1 MSIPQI
7 ISSNPY
13 HRGLR
18 FVLLLSA
25 LTAVAGC
32 NTAQRLSEIGDAPTM
47 AAVQDPSA
55 ISGSKP
61 VQMPM
66 PPPELGERQ
75 ANSLWRT
82 GSRTFFR
89 DQRATR
95 VGDILT
101 VIISIDEKASL
112 ENETKR
118 SRANSE
124 DMSAT
129 NLFGLESQLTKV
141 LPEGTSASSLLNTGS
156 NLSNDGKGS
165 IDRSEKIDLKVAAT
179 ITQVL
184 PNGNLVLAG
193 RQQVTVNY
201 DLRELVVTGVIR
213 PEDVTADNTVTYDQI
228 AEARISY
235 GGRGQ
240 IQDVQQPRYGSQ
252 LMDVIMP
259 F

>member
-1 MSIPQI
+1 MKNAKTYENLPKLCS
-7 ISSNPY
+7 
-13 HRGLR
+13 RG
-18 FVLLLSA
+18 VLLFVAMIGLS
-25 LTAVAGC
+25 GC
-32 NTAQRLSEIGDAPTM
+32 NTLKRVGEIGDSPSM

-55 ISGSKP
+55 IPGPAP
-61 VQMPM
+61 VRMPM
-66 PPPELGERQ
+66 PAPELGERQ
-75 ANSLWRT
+75 PNSLWRT
-82 GSRTFFR
+82 GSRAFFR
-89 DQRATR
+89 DQRAGR

-101 VIISIDEKASL
+101 VVVSMDEKAEI

-124 DMSAT
+124 DMNMT
-129 NLFGLESQLTKV
+129 NLLGLEGQITKV
-141 LPEGTSASSLLNTGS
+141 LPEGTTAANLVKTGS
-156 NLSNDGKGS
+156 NLSNTGKGS
-165 IDRSEKIDLKVAAT
+165 VDRSEKINVRVAAT

-193 RQQVTVNY
+193 RQQINVNF
-201 DLRELVVTGVIR
+201 DQRELVVTGVIR
-213 PEDVTADNTVTYDQI
+213 PEDISAENTVKSDQI

-252 LMDVIMP
+252 ILDVLMP

>member
-1 MSIPQI
+1 MNSQI
-7 ISSNPY
+7 LFSQQSLGW
-13 HRGLR
+13 RC
-18 FVLLLSA
+18 VLMLGTA
-25 LTAVAGC
+25 LVLAGC
-32 NTAQRLSEIGDAPTM
+32 NTIDRISSVGDAPDM

-55 ISGSKP
+55 IPGPKP
-61 VQMPM
+61 VSMPM
-66 PPPELGERQ
+66 PNPELGERQ

-101 VIISIDEKASL
+101 VVIDINESASL
-112 ENETKR
+112 ANETKR
-118 SRANSE
+118 SRTNTE
-124 DMSAT
+124 DLKAT

-141 LPEGTSASSLLNTGS
+141 LPEGTSAGSLVNTGS
-156 NLSNDGKGS
+156 DLSNDGKGS
-165 IDRSEKIDLKVAAT
+165 IARSEKITLKVAAT
-179 ITQVL
+179 VTQVL

-193 RQQVTVNY
+193 RQQITVNY
-201 DLRELVVTGVIR
+201 DLRELIVTGVIR
-213 PEDVTADNTVTYDQI
+213 PEDISSENTVNYDQI

-240 IQDVQQPRYGSQ
+240 IQDMQQPRYGSQ
-252 LMDVIMP
+252 LMDIVMP

>member
-1 MSIPQI
+1 MKKALF
-7 ISSNPY
+7 SNLLCI
-13 HRGLR
+13 GLAA
-18 FVLLLSA
+18 LS
-25 LTAVAGC
+25 LAGC
-32 NTAQRLSEIGDAPTM
+32 NTLTRVSEIGDTPKL

-55 ISGSKP
+55 IPGPTP
-61 VQMPM
+61 VKMPM
-66 PPPELGERQ
+66 PAPDLGERQ

-82 GSRTFFR
+82 GSRAFFR
-89 DQRATR
+89 DQRASR

-101 VIISIDEKASL
+101 VVISIDEKAEI

-124 DMSAT
+124 DANMT
-129 NLFGLESQLTKV
+129 NLLGLESQITKV
-141 LPEGTSASSLLNTGS
+141 LPEGTTGPTLLKTGS
-156 NLSNDGKGS
+156 NLSNAGKGS
-165 IDRSEKIDLKVAAT
+165 VDRSEKVNLRVAAT

-193 RQQVTVNY
+193 RQQMNVNF
-201 DLRELVVTGVIR
+201 DIRELLVTGVIR
-213 PEDVTADNTVTYDQI
+213 PEDISAENTVKYDQI

-240 IQDVQQPRYGSQ
+240 IQDVQQPRYGAQ
-252 LMDVIMP
+252 VLDILMP